1 MGLHPTSQLLVELF
15 QGLCTTFNPFIH
27 IANPGGGKINY
38 IIYGIGFINILLIIC
53 LFVKKK
59 LSDPEFFYVFV
70 SVIGIICSYFIQY
83 FYSVNPID
91 YRLMAPFSL
100 PIWIVYFRKL
110 FQIFNLKVYVI
121 GALSLLSGAAFTWL
135 SKGNYLENRK
145 EITQFLQSEKLDKV
159 PLQFFIIEE
168 KDLEKIQVAEL
179 ISTVNPQVSLTF
191 KPEDTLKRTTLTRY
205 KVLQKIKIDKNKYQ

>member
-1 MGLHPTSQLLVELF
+1 
-15 QGLCTTFNPFIH
+15 
-27 IANPGGGKINY
+27 
-38 IIYGIGFINILLIIC
+38 
-53 LFVKKK
+53 
-59 LSDPEFFYVFV
+59 
-70 SVIGIICSYFIQY
+70 
-83 FYSVNPID
+83 
-91 YRLMAPFSL
+91 MAPFSL